1 MNRSI
6 AYYESWASHRA
17 CDIYMPSDIDP
28 TPYTHI
34 NFAFALIDKDTS
46 KVALSLQNDTILYDQ
61 MKKLRT
67 ASNHLQIWIAVGGYA
82 VGAAPFSKLAAN
94 STGRGAFV
102 DSVCSFMDKYGFDGM
117 DLDWEYPGA
126 TDMGGAQSD
135 GANLVLLLKEYRA
148 KCKNKGLSVTVPGGI
163 CEFSI
168 GNSINL
174 EVDMS
179 CLTSWAVYMTGFNL
193 QGIEPYV
200 DWLNVMT
207 YDLHGSWEKPIL
219 AQPHTN
225 LSGKNHH
232 HHYDSCL
239 GVTDIF
245 SGRETDI
252 TQSLKKVWD
261 AKINPQ
267 KVTMG
272 LAYYG
277 KTYTLSSGSCAKP
290 GCAAKGPGNA
300 SACSNEAGSLY
311 NSEIEELLS
320 KDSSI
325 KPVLDKNAAVKY
337 FTWNKDQW

>member
-82 VGAAPFSKLAAN
+82 VGAAPFSKLAAS

-163 CEFSI
+163 CEFFHRQFDQW
-168 GNSINL
+168 
-174 EVDMS
+174 EVDMFLS
-179 CLTSWAVYMTGFNL
+179 DVVGS
-193 QGIEPYV
+193 
-200 DWLNVMT
+200 
-207 YDLHGSWEKPIL
+207 LHDRVQSSRHRTIRRL
-219 AQPHTN
+219 AQCHDLRSTWQ
-225 LSGKNHH
+225 
-232 HHYDSCL
+232 L
-239 GVTDIF
+239 G
-245 SGRETDI
+245 ETHSRP
-252 TQSLKKVWD
+252 TPYK
-261 AKINPQ
+261 
-267 KVTMG
+267 
-272 LAYYG
+272 
-277 KTYTLSSGSCAKP
+277 
-290 GCAAKGPGNA
+290 
-300 SACSNEAGSLY
+300 
-311 NSEIEELLS
+311 SER
-320 KDSSI
+320 
-325 KPVLDKNAAVKY
+325 
-337 FTWNKDQW
+337 